1 MKVHMARSETKL
13 GDRNENKHKVSN
25 RAQSY
30 THFAVVPRETGKK
43 TQSCSREKINQKRPS
58 KNGTGTKI
66 GRWKEE
72 GYGRRREDGEV
83 DGERKGR
90 DRPGSTR

>member
-13 GDRNENKHKVSN
+13 VDRNETKRGTIV
-25 RAQSY
+25 
-30 THFAVVPRETGKK
+30 VVPRETEKK
-43 TQSCSREKINQKRPS
+43 TQSCSRKKTNQKRPR
-58 KNGTGTKI
+58 KNGTGTTV
-66 GRWKEE
+66 GRWEE
-72 GYGRRREDGEV
+72 ERYGRRREDGEV